1 MASVQDLDHQVSQLS
16 TFKQSRVT
24 VIAAGIV
31 INLLGLAFPLLML
44 QLYDRILPS
53 QSLSTLTLFVVG
65 IAIALCLEAL
75 TMMARSSLTA
85 WVAAKFEHAAMT
97 QAMSRFLREPIQDFE
112 QKGTGEITHTLKSI
126 SGLKSLYAGSS
137 YQQLSDLPFSLL
149 YVLIIMIINPVLGQV
164 LLVSQLCF
172 AGFSW
177 WFSQVNVRLMGNK
190 AAADQRRGNFIHE
203 TLNNIHTI
211 KSMTME
217 LPMLRR
223 YERLQNTCAK
233 ALTQLIY
240 RSDLSTALGSTLN
253 PLVTVFVIGLGAYM
267 VIHQSMSVGELAA
280 CTFLAMRSLSP
291 LQKLTGLFAKL
302 RQDRLLAIDLNTLLL
317 KPALVVAESSEAQVA
332 DSATVFDETHVGA
345 SIHISGLS
353 YRFVR
358 SSDPFMLFN
367 NMSLEVKS
375 GEFIAL
381 VGRGGSGRTTL
392 MQCVAGLLRPEAG
405 SIKID
410 EQDAQ
415 EAELNGSG
423 GRVVYLSTAAK
434 MFDGTLLENIT
445 AFNPTLVN
453 AALQIAQALGLTEF
467 VSNLPRGWDTVVGNT
482 ANETLPPGYRQRL
495 AIVRAFASQPNLVLF
510 DDANA
515 EVDLLGDRLL
525 LEFLSSIKGRVTVLM
540 VTQRED
546 FQTLA
551 DRLLAIEHGQ
561 VVELTLQDWQSQQV
575 DSSGNVNAAVASS
588 TRRFDGYFDKLQ
600 ASMASS
606 DKGLTQWQRV
616 EATVTQQFLKGAND
630 FSNCF
635 SLLLKLLNARHSSR
649 EIAEVLPYYEEHM
662 DLSEFLNSL
671 ARLGFKATTVA
682 CALTDIPE
690 SALPCLFVPAGGSSF
705 VVLGRVGAGVRVTTS
720 IDQEPYLHANAMLVG
735 HAYFIHPVD
744 IAVNERQPVRTV
756 LRRFIAQ
763 FLQSGVAELFAGLLL
778 VTSPLFSMAIYSAV
792 IPSGATDTLL
802 YLGVGTAL
810 AIALSFLFT
819 RYRIAILSLVTG
831 RIDYLFGTMVTGQL
845 LKMPVAYTESASV
858 GAQTARLHGFEA
870 IRDMFSGPLAATIL
884 NLPVTLVFLI
894 VLALVNPMALLV
906 CVAAVIAYAFLYL
919 IYEPMVSR
927 QSARVGFAVNARSE
941 FLTES
946 AHKMRLIKEC
956 GVEKI
961 WFKRF
966 KDISAEASMLMYQ
979 SEKTAA
985 RIGALSHLFMMLSAL
1000 MIIAISVPLVI
1011 AGSIGSGALVAS
1023 TMLMWR
1029 ILTPIQMFFSNLRR
1043 FNNITAAVR
1052 QIDGLMAIQG
1062 ERFDTTNAVSRL
1074 MAGKVEFSKVSFRYA
1089 QSADPAL
1096 VGVDFSLR
1104 HGQSVALTG
1113 PDGGGKSTLFKLLLG
1128 LYPPQS
1134 GAILIDGIDIRQLT
1148 PFEIRR
1154 RIGYMPE
1161 DRSHMFR
1168 ATIAQNMRLVRPDAT
1183 DDDILTALELAGGLE
1198 QVLRLPNKLDYRSG
1212 DNKQDLSISMRRKFA
1227 LARAYL
1233 AGASILLL
1241 DEPTSGLDPMADQ
1254 KFAEFLTAV
1263 KGKITVIF
1271 VSHKPSHIRLADT
1284 LMVFENGYLRA
1295 TGAPNDLLKPPTVGT
1310 GSRS

>member
-1 MASVQDLDHQVSQLS
+1 MAKAHDLDHHVSQLS
-16 TFKQSRVT
+16 TFRQSRAT
-24 VIAAGIV
+24 VIAAGVV

-85 WVAAKFEHAAMT
+85 WIAAKFEHAAMT
-97 QAMSRFLREPIQDFE
+97 QAMSRFLREPIQEFE

-149 YVLIIMIINPVLGQV
+149 YALIIMLINPLLGQV
-164 LLVSQLCF
+164 LLVAQLCF

-177 WFSQVNVRLMGNK
+177 WFSRLNVALMTNK
-190 AAADQRRGNFIHE
+190 ASSDQRRGNFLHE

-223 YERLQNTCAK
+223 YERLQNTCAR

-302 RQDRLLAIDLNTLLL
+302 RQDRLLALELNALLL
-317 KPALVVAESSEAQVA
+317 NPALVLKDPDHAQVS
-332 DSATVFDETHVGA
+332 DSVDVFNETHVGA
-345 SIHISGLS
+345 AVHISGLR
-353 YRFVR
+353 YRFLR
-358 SSDPFMLFN
+358 SSDPFMLFSN
-367 NMSLEVKS
+367 LSLEVQP
-375 GEFIAL
+375 GECIAL

-392 MQCVAGLLRPEAG
+392 MQCVAGLLKPEAG
-405 SIKID
+405 TIKID
-410 EQDAQ
+410 GQDAQ
-415 EAELNGSG
+415 EAERNGSG
-423 GRVVYLSTAAK
+423 GRVVYLSTSAK
-434 MFDGTLLENIT
+434 MFEGTLLENIT
-445 AFNPTLVN
+445 AFNPSRVP

-525 LEFLSSIKGRVTVLM
+525 LEFLKSIKGRVTILM

-546 FQTLA
+546 FQALA
-551 DRLLAIEHGQ
+551 DRLLALEHGQ
-561 VVELTLQDWQSQQV
+561 VVELTLQDWQSQEAV
-575 DSSGNVNAAVASS
+575 STNVNAAVASS
-588 TRRFDGYFDKLQ
+588 TKRFDGYFDKLQ
-600 ASMASS
+600 ASMATT
-606 DKGLTQWQRV
+606 DKGLTHWQRI

-635 SLLLKLLNARHSSR
+635 SLLLKLLNARHSAR

-671 ARLGFKATTVA
+671 ARLGFKATMVP
-682 CALTDIPE
+682 CALADIPE
-690 SALPCLFVPAGGSSF
+690 SALPCLFVPTGGSSF

-720 IDQEPYLHANAMLVG
+720 IDQEPYLHTNALLTG

-744 IAVNERQPVRTV
+744 IAANERQPVHVV
-756 LRRFIAQ
+756 LRRFSAQ

-810 AIALSFLFT
+810 AVALSFLFT
-819 RYRIAILSLVTG
+819 RYRIAILSAVTG
-831 RIDYLFGTMVTGQL
+831 RIDFLFGTMVTGQL
-845 LKMPVAYTESASV
+845 LKMPVSYTEGASV

-870 IRDMFSGPLAATIL
+870 IRDMFSGPLATTIL
-884 NLPVTLVFLI
+884 DLPVTLVFLI
-894 VLALVNPMALLV
+894 VLALINPMALLV
-906 CVAAVIAYAFLYL
+906 FVGVIAAYAFLYL

-927 QSARVGFAVNARSE
+927 QSERVGIAVNARSE

-946 AHKMRLIKEC
+946 AHKMRVIKEC
-956 GVEKI
+956 GIEQT

-966 KDISAEASMLMYQ
+966 KDISAEASMLMFQ
-979 SEKTAA
+979 AEKTAA

-1011 AGSIGSGALVAS
+1011 SGSIGAGALVAS

-1043 FNNITAAVR
+1043 FNNIKSAVR
-1052 QIDGLMAIQG
+1052 QIDGLMGIQG

-1096 VGVDFSLR
+1096 VGVDFTLR

-1113 PDGGGKSTLFKLLLG
+1113 PDGGGKSTLIKLLLG

-1154 RIGYMPE
+1154 RIGYLPE

-1168 ATIAQNMRLVRPDAT
+1168 ATIAQNMRLVRPEAS
-1183 DDDILTALELAGGLE
+1183 DDDILAALELAGGLE
-1198 QVLRLPNKLDYRSG
+1198 QVLRLPNKLQYRSG
-1212 DNKQDLSISMRRKFA
+1212 DNKQDLSISTRRKFA

-1241 DEPTSGLDPMADQ
+1241 DEPTSGLDPVADQ

-1295 TGAPNDLLKPPTVGT
+1295 TGAPNDLLKPPTVDN

>member
-1 MASVQDLDHQVSQLS
+1 
-16 TFKQSRVT
+16 
-24 VIAAGIV
+24 
-31 INLLGLAFPLLML
+31 
-44 QLYDRILPS
+44 
-53 QSLSTLTLFVVG
+53 
-65 IAIALCLEAL
+65 
-75 TMMARSSLTA
+75 
-85 WVAAKFEHAAMT
+85 
-97 QAMSRFLREPIQDFE
+97 
-112 QKGTGEITHTLKSI
+112 
-126 SGLKSLYAGSS
+126 
-137 YQQLSDLPFSLL
+137 
-149 YVLIIMIINPVLGQV
+149 
-164 LLVSQLCF
+164 
-172 AGFSW
+172 
-177 WFSQVNVRLMGNK
+177 
-190 AAADQRRGNFIHE
+190 
-203 TLNNIHTI
+203 
-211 KSMTME
+211 
-217 LPMLRR
+217 MLRR

-233 ALTQLIY
+233 ALSQLIY

-302 RQDRLLAIDLNTLLL
+302 RQDRLLALELNALLL
-317 KPALVVAESSEAQVA
+317 NPALVLKESTEAQVT
-332 DSATVFDETHVGA
+332 DSVDVFDETHGGA
-345 SIHISGLS
+345 AVHISGLR
-353 YRFVR
+353 YRFLR

-367 NMSLEVKS
+367 NLSLEVQP
-375 GEFIAL
+375 GECIAL

-392 MQCVAGLLRPEAG
+392 MQCVAGLLKPEAG
-405 SIKID
+405 MIKID
-410 EQDAQ
+410 GQDAQ
-415 EAELNGSG
+415 EAELNGSN
-423 GRVVYLSTAAK
+423 GRVVYLSTSAK

-445 AFNPTLVN
+445 AFNPARVP
-453 AALQIAQALGLTEF
+453 AALQIAQALGLTDF

-515 EVDLLGDRLL
+515 EVDLIGDRLL
-525 LEFLSSIKGRVTVLM
+525 LEFLSSIKGRVTILM

-546 FQTLA
+546 FQALA
-551 DRLLAIEHGQ
+551 DRLLALEHGQ
-561 VVELTLQDWQSQQV
+561 VVELTLQDWQSQQAV
-575 DSSGNVNAAVASS
+575 ATNVNAAVASS
-588 TRRFDGYFDKLQ
+588 AKRFDGYFDKLQ
-600 ASMASS
+600 ASMATT
-606 DKGLTQWQRV
+606 DKGLTHWQRI

-635 SLLLKLLNARHSSR
+635 SLLLKLLNARHSAR

-671 ARLGFKATTVA
+671 ARLGFKATRVP
-682 CALTDIPE
+682 CALADIPE

-720 IDQEPYLHANAMLVG
+720 IDQEPYLHTNALLIG

-744 IAVNERQPVRTV
+744 IAANERQPVHIV
-756 LRRFIAQ
+756 LRRFSAQ

-810 AIALSFLFT
+810 AVALSFLFT

-831 RIDYLFGTMVTGQL
+831 RIDFLFGTMVTGQL
-845 LKMPVAYTESASV
+845 LKMPVSYTEGASV

-870 IRDMFSGPLAATIL
+870 IRDMFSGPLAATML
-884 NLPVTLVFLI
+884 DLPVTLVFLI
-894 VLALVNPMALLV
+894 VLALINPMALLV
-906 CVAAVIAYAFLYL
+906 FVGVIAAYAFLYL

-927 QSARVGFAVNARSE
+927 QSERVGIAVNARSE

-956 GVEKI
+956 GVEQT
-961 WFKRF
+961 WFRRF
-966 KDISAEASMLMYQ
+966 KDISAEASMLMFQ
-979 SEKTAA
+979 VEKTAA

-1011 AGSIGSGALVAS
+1011 SGSIGAGALVAS

-1043 FNNITAAVR
+1043 FNHIKSAVR
-1052 QIDGLMAIQG
+1052 QIDGLMSIQG

-1096 VGVDFSLR
+1096 VGVDFTLR

-1168 ATIAQNMRLVRPDAT
+1168 ATIAQNMRLVRPEAS
-1183 DDDILTALELAGGLE
+1183 DDDILAALELAGGLE
-1198 QVLRLPNKLDYRSG
+1198 QVLRLPNKLQYRSG
-1212 DNKQDLSISMRRKFA
+1212 DNKQDLSISTRRKFA

-1241 DEPTSGLDPMADQ
+1241 DEPTSGLDPVADQ

-1295 TGAPNDLLKPPTVGT
+1295 TGAPNDLLKPPTVDN
-1310 GSRS
+1310 GSRL

>member
-1 MASVQDLDHQVSQLS
+1 MASVQDLDHQVSRLS
-16 TFKQSRVT
+16 TFRQSRAT
-24 VIAAGIV
+24 VIAAGVV

-75 TMMARSSLTA
+75 TMMARGSLTA
-85 WVAAKFEHAAMT
+85 WIAAKFEHAAMT

-149 YVLIIMIINPVLGQV
+149 YVLIIMLINPLLGQV
-164 LLVSQLCF
+164 LLVAQLCF

-177 WFSQVNVRLMGNK
+177 WFSQLNVALMITK

-233 ALTQLIY
+233 ALSRLIY
-240 RSDLSTALGSTLN
+240 RSDLSTALGATLN

-302 RQDRLLAIDLNTLLL
+302 RQDRLLAIELNDLLL
-317 KPALVVAESSEAQVA
+317 KPALVLKETVDAQLS
-332 DSATVFDETHVGA
+332 DSTNVFDETHVGA
-345 SIHISGLS
+345 AVHISGLR
-353 YRFVR
+353 YRFLR
-358 SSDPFMLFN
+358 SSDPFMLFSN
-367 NMSLEVKS
+367 LSLEVKS
-375 GEFIAL
+375 GECIAL

-392 MQCVAGLLRPEAG
+392 MQCVAGLLKPEAG
-405 SIKID
+405 IIKID
-410 EQDAQ
+410 GQDAQ

-445 AFNPTLVN
+445 AFNSARVP
-453 AALQIAQALGLTEF
+453 AALKIAQALGLTEF

-525 LEFLSSIKGRVTVLM
+525 LEFLSSIKGRVTILM

-546 FQTLA
+546 FQALA
-551 DRLLAIEHGQ
+551 DRLLALEHGQ
-561 VVELTLQDWQSQQV
+561 VVELTLQDWQSQQTV
-575 DSSGNVNAAVASS
+575 SSNVNAAVATSA
-588 TRRFDGYFDKLQ
+588 RRFDGYFDKLQ
-600 ASMASS
+600 ASMATS
-606 DKGLTQWQRV
+606 DKGLTHWQRI

-635 SLLLKLLNARHSSR
+635 SLLLKLLNARHSAR

-662 DLSEFLNSL
+662 DVSEFLNSL
-671 ARLGFKATTVA
+671 ARLGFKATTVP
-682 CALTDIPE
+682 CALADIPE
-690 SALPCLFVPAGGSSF
+690 TALPCLFVPAEGSSF
-705 VVLGRVGAGVRVTTS
+705 VVLGRVGEKVRVTTS
-720 IDQEPYLHANAMLVG
+720 IDQEPYLHSNSLLTG

-744 IAVNERQPVRTV
+744 IAANERQPVLVV

-802 YLGVGTAL
+802 YLGVGTAI
-810 AIALSFLFT
+810 AVALSFLFT
-819 RYRIAILSLVTG
+819 RYRISILSLVTG
-831 RIDYLFGTMVTGQL
+831 RIDFLFGTMVTGQL
-845 LKMPVAYTESASV
+845 LKMPVAYTEGASV

-870 IRDMFSGPLAATIL
+870 IRDMLSGPLAATVL
-884 NLPVTLVFLI
+884 DLPVTLVFLI

-906 CVAAVIAYAFLYL
+906 LVAVIAAYIFLYL

-927 QSARVGFAVNARSE
+927 QSERVGIALNARTG

-956 GVEKI
+956 GVEQI

-966 KDISAEASMLMYQ
+966 KDISAEASMLMFQ
-979 SEKTAA
+979 SEKTSA
-985 RIGALSHLFMMLSAL
+985 RISALSHLFMMLSAL

-1011 AGSIGSGALVAS
+1011 SGSIGSGALVAS

-1043 FNNITAAVR
+1043 FNNVKSAAR
-1052 QIDGLMAIQG
+1052 QIDGLISIQG

-1168 ATIAQNMRLVRPDAT
+1168 ATIAQNMRLVRPEAS
-1183 DDDILTALELAGGLE
+1183 DDDILAALELAGGLE
-1198 QVLRLPNKLDYRSG
+1198 QVLRLPNKLQYRSG
-1212 DNKQDLSISMRRKFA
+1212 DNKQDLSISTRRKFA

-1241 DEPTSGLDPMADQ
+1241 DEPTSGLDPVADQ

-1295 TGAPNDLLKPPTVGT
+1295 TGAPNDLLKPPTVDN

>member
-1 MASVQDLDHQVSQLS
+1 MAKVHEVDHQVSRLS
-16 TFKQSRVT
+16 TFRQSRTT
-24 VIAAGIV
+24 VIAAGV
-31 INLLGLAFPLLML
+31 VLNLLGLSFPLLML

-75 TMMARSSLTA
+75 TMMTRSSLTA
-85 WVAAKFEHAAMT
+85 WIAAKFEHAAMT

-137 YQQLSDLPFSLL
+137 YQQLSDLPFSLV
-149 YVLIIMIINPVLGQV
+149 YVLIIMLINPLLGQV
-164 LLVSQLCF
+164 LLVAQLCF

-177 WFSQVNVRLMGNK
+177 WFSQFNVTLMTAK
-190 AAADQRRGNFIHE
+190 AAADQRRGNFLHE

-233 ALTQLIY
+233 ALSQLIY
-240 RSDLSTALGSTLN
+240 RSDLSTALGATLN

-267 VIHQSMSVGELAA
+267 VVHQSMSVGELAA

-302 RQDRLLAIDLNTLLL
+302 RQDRLLAIELNDLLL
-317 KPALVVAESSEAQVA
+317 KPALVLKETTDSQVS
-332 DSATVFDETHVGA
+332 DSTAVFDETHVGA
-345 SIHISGLS
+345 AVHISGLS

-367 NMSLEVKS
+367 NLSLEVQS
-375 GEFIAL
+375 GECLAL

-392 MQCVAGLLRPEAG
+392 MQCVAGLLKPEAG
-405 SIKID
+405 VIKID
-410 EQDAQ
+410 GQDAL
-415 EAELNGSG
+415 EAERNGSG
-423 GRVVYLSTAAK
+423 GRVVYLSTSAK

-445 AFNPTLVN
+445 AFNPTRVT

-515 EVDLLGDRLL
+515 EVDLPGDRLL
-525 LEFLSSIKGRVTVLM
+525 LEFLSSIKGRVTILM
-540 VTQRED
+540 VTQREE
-546 FQTLA
+546 FQALA
-551 DRLLAIEHGQ
+551 DRLLSLEHGQ
-561 VVELTLQDWQSQQV
+561 VVELTLQDWQSQQSE
-575 DSSGNVNAAVASS
+575 SSNVNAAVASS
-588 TRRFDGYFDKLQ
+588 ARRFDGYFDKLQ
-600 ASMASS
+600 ASMATS
-606 DKGLTQWQRV
+606 DKGLTHWQRI

-635 SLLLKLLNARHSSR
+635 SLLLKLLNARHSAR

-671 ARLGFKATTVA
+671 ARLGFKATTVP

-690 SALPCLFVPAGGSSF
+690 TALPCLFVPAVGSSF
-705 VVLGRVGAGVRVTTS
+705 VVLGRVGTQFRVTTS
-720 IDQEPYLHANAMLVG
+720 IDQEPYLHTNASLTG

-744 IAVNERQPVRTV
+744 IAANERQPVHAV

-810 AIALSFLFT
+810 AVALSFLFT

-831 RIDYLFGTMVTGQL
+831 RIDFLFGTMVTGQL
-845 LKMPVAYTESASV
+845 LKMPVSYTEGASV
-858 GAQTARLHGFEA
+858 GAQTARLQGFEA
-870 IRDMFSGPLAATIL
+870 IRDMFSGPLAATML
-884 NLPVTLVFLI
+884 DLPVTLVFLI

-906 CVAAVIAYAFLYL
+906 LVAVIVAYIFLYL

-927 QSARVGFAVNARSE
+927 QSERVGIAVNARSG

-956 GVEKI
+956 GVEQI

-966 KDISAEASMLMYQ
+966 KDISAEASMLMFQ

-985 RIGALSHLFMMLSAL
+985 RIAALSHLFMMLSAL

-1011 AGSIGSGALVAS
+1011 SGSIGSGALVAS

-1043 FNNITAAVR
+1043 FNNVKSAVR
-1052 QIDGLMAIQG
+1052 QIDGLISIQG

-1134 GAILIDGIDIRQLT
+1134 GAILLDGIDIRQLT

-1161 DRSHMFR
+1161 DRSHLFR
-1168 ATIAQNMRLVRPDAT
+1168 ATIAQNMRLVRPEAS
-1183 DDDILTALELAGGLE
+1183 DDDILAAFELAGGLE
-1198 QVLRLPNKLDYRSG
+1198 QVLRLPNKLQYRSG
-1212 DNKQDLSISMRRKFA
+1212 DNKQDLSISTRRKFA

-1241 DEPTSGLDPMADQ
+1241 DEPTSGLDPVADQ

-1295 TGAPNDLLKPPTVGT
+1295 TGAPNDLLKPPTVDN

>member
-1 MASVQDLDHQVSQLS
+1 MASVHDLDHQVSRLS
-16 TFKQSRVT
+16 TFRQSRTT
-24 VIAAGIV
+24 VIAAGVV
-31 INLLGLAFPLLML
+31 INVLGLGFPLLML

-65 IAIALCLEAL
+65 IAIALCLEAV

-97 QAMSRFLREPIQDFE
+97 QAMSRFLREPIQEFE

-149 YVLIIMIINPVLGQV
+149 YVLIIMVINPLLGQV
-164 LLVSQLCF
+164 LLVAQLCF

-177 WFSQVNVRLMGNK
+177 WFSQLNVKLMTNK
-190 AAADQRRGNFIHE
+190 DAADQRRGNFIHE

-233 ALTQLIY
+233 ALSQLIY
-240 RSDLSTALGSTLN
+240 RSDLSTALGATLN

-302 RQDRLLAIDLNTLLL
+302 RQDRLMAIELNALLL
-317 KPALVVAESSEAQVA
+317 KPALVLDESA
-332 DSATVFDETHVGA
+332 DANASDSTALFDETHVGA
-345 SIHISGLS
+345 AVHISGLR

-358 SSDPFMLFN
+358 SSDPFMLFSN
-367 NMSLEVKS
+367 LSLDVQP
-375 GEFIAL
+375 GECLAL

-392 MQCVAGLLRPEAG
+392 MQCVAGLLKPEAG
-405 SIKID
+405 IIKID
-410 EQDAQ
+410 GQDAQ
-415 EAELNGSG
+415 EAELNGSN

-445 AFNPTLVN
+445 AFNPARVT

-467 VSNLPRGWDTVVGNT
+467 VSNLPRGWDTVVGHT
-482 ANETLPPGYRQRL
+482 ANEALPPGYRQRL

-540 VTQRED
+540 VTQREE

-551 DRLLAIEHGQ
+551 DRLIALEHGQ
-561 VVELTLQDWQSQQV
+561 VVELTLQDWQSQQDV
-575 DSSGNVNAAVASS
+575 ATNVNAAVASS
-588 TRRFDGYFDKLQ
+588 SKRFEGYFDKLQ
-600 ASMASS
+600 ASMATS
-606 DKGLTQWQRV
+606 DKGLTHWQRI
-616 EATVTQQFLKGAND
+616 EATVTQQFLNGAND

-635 SLLLKLLNARHSSR
+635 SLLLKLVNARHSAR
-649 EIAEVLPYYEEHM
+649 EIAEVLPYYEAHM

-671 ARLGFKATTVA
+671 ARLGFKATTVP
-682 CALTDIPE
+682 CALADIPE
-690 SALPCLFVPAGGSSF
+690 TALPCLFVPAGGSSF
-705 VVLGRVGAGVRVTTS
+705 VVLGRVGAQVRVTTS
-720 IDQEPYLHANAMLVG
+720 IDQEPYLHANALLTG

-744 IAVNERQPVRTV
+744 IAANERQPVHVV
-756 LRRFIAQ
+756 LRRFGAQ
-763 FLQSGVAELFAGLLL
+763 FLQSGVAELFAGFLL
-778 VTSPLFSMAIYSAV
+778 VTSPLFSMAIYTAV

-802 YLGVGTAL
+802 YLGVGTAV
-810 AIALSFLFT
+810 AVALSFLFT

-831 RIDYLFGTMVTGQL
+831 RIDFLFGTMVTGQL
-845 LKMPVAYTESASV
+845 LKMPVAYTEGASV
-858 GAQTARLHGFEA
+858 GTQTARLQGFES
-870 IRDMFSGPLAATIL
+870 IRDMFTGPLAATIL
-884 NLPVTLVFLI
+884 DLPVTLVFLI
-894 VLALVNPMALLV
+894 VLALINPMALIV
-906 CVAAVIAYAFLYL
+906 FVGVIAAYAFLYL
-919 IYEPMVSR
+919 IYEPMVTR
-927 QSARVGFAVNARSE
+927 QSESVGVAVNARSE

-946 AHKMRLIKEC
+946 AHKMRLIKET
-956 GVEKI
+956 GVEQI

-966 KDISAEASMLMYQ
+966 KDISAQASMLMFQ

-1011 AGSIGSGALVAS
+1011 SGSIGAGALVAS

-1043 FNNITAAVR
+1043 FNNIRNAVR
-1052 QIDGLMAIQG
+1052 QIDGLMGIQG

-1104 HGQSVALTG
+1104 HGQCVALTG

-1128 LYPPQS
+1128 LYPPQG

-1168 ATIAQNMRLVRPDAT
+1168 ATIAQNMRLVRPEAT
-1183 DDDILTALELAGGLE
+1183 DDDILAALELAGGLE
-1198 QVLRLPNKLDYRSG
+1198 QVLRLPNKLGYRSG
-1212 DNKQDLSISMRRKFA
+1212 DNKQDLSISTRRKLA

-1241 DEPTSGLDPMADQ
+1241 DEPTSGLDPVADQ

-1271 VSHKPSHIRLADT
+1271 VSHKPAHIRLADT

-1295 TGAPNDLLKPPTVGT
+1295 TGAPNDLLKPPPAGN

>member
-1 MASVQDLDHQVSQLS
+1 
-16 TFKQSRVT
+16 
-24 VIAAGIV
+24 
-31 INLLGLAFPLLML
+31 ML

-85 WVAAKFEHAAMT
+85 WIAAKFEHAAMT
-97 QAMSRFLREPIQDFE
+97 QAMSRFLREPIQEFE

-149 YVLIIMIINPVLGQV
+149 YALIILIINPLLGQV
-164 LLVSQLCF
+164 LLVAQLCF

-177 WFSQVNVRLMGNK
+177 WFSHLNVKLMTNK
-190 AAADQRRGNFIHE
+190 AASDQRRGTFLHE

-233 ALTQLIY
+233 ALSQLIY

-302 RQDRLLAIDLNTLLL
+302 RQDRLLALELNALLL
-317 KPALVVAESSEAQVA
+317 NPALVLKESTEAQVT
-332 DSATVFDETHVGA
+332 DSVDVFDETHGGA
-345 SIHISGLS
+345 AVHISGLR
-353 YRFVR
+353 YRFLR

-367 NMSLEVKS
+367 NLSLEVQP
-375 GEFIAL
+375 GECIAL

-392 MQCVAGLLRPEAG
+392 MQCVAGLLKPEAG
-405 SIKID
+405 MIKID
-410 EQDAQ
+410 GQDAQ
-415 EAELNGSG
+415 EAELNGSN
-423 GRVVYLSTAAK
+423 GRVVYLSTSAK

-445 AFNPTLVN
+445 AFNPARVP
-453 AALQIAQALGLTEF
+453 AALQIAQALGLTDF

-515 EVDLLGDRLL
+515 EVDLIGDRLL
-525 LEFLSSIKGRVTVLM
+525 LEFLSSIKGRVTILM

-546 FQTLA
+546 FQALA
-551 DRLLAIEHGQ
+551 DRLLALEHGQ
-561 VVELTLQDWQSQQV
+561 VVELTLQDWQSQQAV
-575 DSSGNVNAAVASS
+575 ATNVNAAVASS
-588 TRRFDGYFDKLQ
+588 AKRFDGYFDKLQ
-600 ASMASS
+600 ASMATT
-606 DKGLTQWQRV
+606 DKGLTHWQRI

-635 SLLLKLLNARHSSR
+635 SLLLKLLNARHSAR

-671 ARLGFKATTVA
+671 ARLGFKATRVP
-682 CALTDIPE
+682 CALADIPE

-720 IDQEPYLHANAMLVG
+720 IDQEPYLHTNALLIG

-744 IAVNERQPVRTV
+744 IAANERQPVHIV
-756 LRRFIAQ
+756 LRRFSAQ

-810 AIALSFLFT
+810 AVALSFLFT

-831 RIDYLFGTMVTGQL
+831 RIDFLFGTMVTGQL
-845 LKMPVAYTESASV
+845 LKMPVSYTEGASV

-870 IRDMFSGPLAATIL
+870 IRDMFSGPLAATML
-884 NLPVTLVFLI
+884 DLPVTLVFLI
-894 VLALVNPMALLV
+894 VLALINPMALLV
-906 CVAAVIAYAFLYL
+906 FVGVIAAYAFLYL

-927 QSARVGFAVNARSE
+927 QSERVGIAVNARSE

-956 GVEKI
+956 GVEQT
-961 WFKRF
+961 WFRRF
-966 KDISAEASMLMYQ
+966 KDISAEASMLMFQ
-979 SEKTAA
+979 VEKTAA

-1011 AGSIGSGALVAS
+1011 SGSIGAGALVAS

-1043 FNNITAAVR
+1043 FNHIKSAVR
-1052 QIDGLMAIQG
+1052 QIDGLMSIQG

-1096 VGVDFSLR
+1096 VGVDFTLR

-1168 ATIAQNMRLVRPDAT
+1168 ATIAQNMRLVRPEAS
-1183 DDDILTALELAGGLE
+1183 DDDILAALELAGGLE
-1198 QVLRLPNKLDYRSG
+1198 QVLRLPNKLQYRSG
-1212 DNKQDLSISMRRKFA
+1212 DNKQDLSISTRRKFA

-1241 DEPTSGLDPMADQ
+1241 DEPTSGLDPVADQ

-1295 TGAPNDLLKPPTVGT
+1295 TGAPNDLLKPPTVDN
-1310 GSRS
+1310 GSRL

>member
-1 MASVQDLDHQVSQLS
+1 MASLHDVDHQVSRLS
-16 TFKQSRVT
+16 TFKHSRAT
-24 VIAAGIV
+24 VIAAGLV
-31 INLLGLAFPLLML
+31 INLLGLSFPLLML

-85 WVAAKFEHAAMT
+85 WIAAKFEHAAMT

-149 YVLIIMIINPVLGQV
+149 YVLIIMIINPLLGQV
-164 LLVSQLCF
+164 LLVAQVCF

-177 WFSQVNVRLMGNK
+177 WFSQLNVTLMSNK

-240 RSDLSTALGSTLN
+240 RSDVSTALGSTLN
-253 PLVTVFVIGLGAYM
+253 PLVTVCVIGLGAYM

-302 RQDRLLAIDLNTLLL
+302 RQDRLLAIELNNLLL
-317 KPALVVAESSEAQVA
+317 KPALVVNQATDTKGS
-332 DSATVFDETHVGA
+332 DSAAVFDETHVGA
-345 SIHISGLS
+345 AVHISGLR
-353 YRFVR
+353 YRFLR
-358 SSDPFMLFN
+358 SSDPFMLFSN
-367 NMSLEVKS
+367 LTLEVRP
-375 GEFIAL
+375 GECIAL

-392 MQCVAGLLRPEAG
+392 MQCVAGLLAPEAG
-405 SIKID
+405 IIKID
-410 EQDAQ
+410 GQDAQ
-415 EAELNGSG
+415 EAELNGSS
-423 GRVVYLSTAAK
+423 GRVVYLSTTAK

-445 AFNPTLVN
+445 AFNPARVA

-467 VSNLPRGWDTVVGNT
+467 VSNLPRGWDTAVGNT

-495 AIVRAFASQPNLVLF
+495 AIVRAFASQPSLVLF

-525 LEFLSSIKGRVTVLM
+525 LEFLNSIKGRVTILM
-540 VTQRED
+540 VTQREE
-546 FQTLA
+546 FQALA
-551 DRLLAIEHGQ
+551 DRLLALEHGQ
-561 VVELTLQDWQSQQV
+561 VVELTASDWQSQQAV
-575 DSSGNVNAAVASS
+575 SSNVNAAVASS
-588 TRRFDGYFDKLQ
+588 AKRFDGYFDKLQ
-600 ASMASS
+600 ASMATT
-606 DKGLTQWQRV
+606 DKGLTHWQRI

-635 SLLLKLLNARHSSR
+635 SLLLKLLNARHSAR

-671 ARLGFKATTVA
+671 ARLGFKATTVP
-682 CALTDIPE
+682 CALADIPE

-720 IDQEPYLHANAMLVG
+720 IDQEPYLHTTLLLTG

-744 IAVNERQPVRTV
+744 IAVNERQPVHIV

-802 YLGVGTAL
+802 YLGVGTTL
-810 AIALSFLFT
+810 AVALSFLFT

-831 RIDYLFGTMVTGQL
+831 RIDFLFGTMITGQL
-845 LKMPVAYTESASV
+845 LKMPVAYTEGASV

-870 IRDMFSGPLAATIL
+870 IRDMFSGPLAATML
-884 NLPVTLVFLI
+884 DLPVTLVFLI

-906 CVAAVIAYAFLYL
+906 LVGVIAAYTFLYL

-927 QSARVGFAVNARSE
+927 QSERVGGAVNARSE

-956 GVEKI
+956 GIEQI

-966 KDISAEASMLMYQ
+966 KDVSAEASMLMFQ

-1000 MIIAISVPLVI
+1000 LIIAISVPLVI
-1011 AGSIGSGALVAS
+1011 SGSIGAGALVAS

-1043 FNNITAAVR
+1043 FNNIKSAVR
-1052 QIDGLMAIQG
+1052 QIDGLMNIQG

-1089 QSADPAL
+1089 QSADPSL

-1168 ATIAQNMRLVRPDAT
+1168 ATIAQNMRLVRPEAT
-1183 DDDILTALELAGGLE
+1183 DDDILAALELAGGLE
-1198 QVLRLPNKLDYRSG
+1198 QVLRLPNKLQYRSG
-1212 DNKQDLSISMRRKFA
+1212 DNKQDLSISTRRKFA

-1241 DEPTSGLDPMADQ
+1241 DEPTSGLDPVADQ
-1254 KFAEFLTAV
+1254 KFAEFLSAV

-1295 TGAPNDLLKPPTVGT
+1295 TGAPNDLLKPPTVGN

>member
-1 MASVQDLDHQVSQLS
+1 MAKVHDLDHQVSRLS
-16 TFKQSRVT
+16 TFRQSRAT

-85 WVAAKFEHAAMT
+85 WIAAKFEHAAMT
-97 QAMSRFLREPIQDFE
+97 QAMSRFLREPIQEFE
-112 QKGTGEITHTLKSI
+112 LKGTGEITHTLKSI

-149 YVLIIMIINPVLGQV
+149 YALIIMVINPLLGQV
-164 LLVSQLCF
+164 LLVAQLCF

-177 WFSQVNVRLMGNK
+177 WFSRLNVALMTNK
-190 AAADQRRGNFIHE
+190 AAADQRRGNFLHE

-223 YERLQNTCAK
+223 YERLQNTCAR

-302 RQDRLLAIDLNTLLL
+302 RQDRLLALELNALLL
-317 KPALVVAESSEAQVA
+317 NPALVLKDPDDAQVS
-332 DSATVFDETHVGA
+332 DSVEVFDETHVGA
-345 SIHISGLS
+345 AVHISGLR
-353 YRFVR
+353 YRFLR
-358 SSDPFMLFN
+358 SSDPFMLFSN
-367 NMSLEVKS
+367 LSLEVQP
-375 GEFIAL
+375 GECIAL

-392 MQCVAGLLRPEAG
+392 MQCVAGLLQPEAG
-405 SIKID
+405 TIKID
-410 EQDAQ
+410 GQDAQ
-415 EAELNGSG
+415 EAERNGSG
-423 GRVVYLSTAAK
+423 GRVVYLSTSAK

-445 AFNPTLVN
+445 AFNPTRVT

-482 ANETLPPGYRQRL
+482 AHETLPPGYRQRL

-525 LEFLSSIKGRVTVLM
+525 LEFLRSIKGRVTILM

-546 FQTLA
+546 FQALA
-551 DRLLAIEHGQ
+551 DRLLALEHGQ
-561 VVELTLQDWQSQQV
+561 VVQLTLQDWQSQQAV
-575 DSSGNVNAAVASS
+575 ATNVNAAVASS
-588 TRRFDGYFDKLQ
+588 AKRFDGYFDKLQ
-600 ASMASS
+600 ASMATT
-606 DKGLTQWQRV
+606 DKGLTHWQRID
-616 EATVTQQFLKGAND
+616 ATVTQQFLKGAND

-635 SLLLKLLNARHSSR
+635 SLLLKLLNARQSAR

-671 ARLGFKATTVA
+671 ARLGFKATMVP
-682 CALTDIPE
+682 CALADIPE

-720 IDQEPYLHANAMLVG
+720 IDQAPYLHNNALLIG
-735 HAYFIHPVD
+735 HAYFIHSVD
-744 IAVNERQPVRTV
+744 IAANERQPVHIV
-756 LRRFIAQ
+756 LRRFSAQ

-810 AIALSFLFT
+810 AVALSFLFT

-831 RIDYLFGTMVTGQL
+831 RIDFLFGTMVTGQL
-845 LKMPVAYTESASV
+845 LKMPVSYTEGASV

-870 IRDMFSGPLAATIL
+870 IRDMFSGPLAATML
-884 NLPVTLVFLI
+884 DLPVTLVFLI
-894 VLALVNPMALLV
+894 VLALINPMALLV
-906 CVAAVIAYAFLYL
+906 FVGVIAAYAFLYL

-927 QSARVGFAVNARSE
+927 QSDRVGIAVNARSE

-956 GVEKI
+956 GVEQT

-966 KDISAEASMLMYQ
+966 KDISAEASMLMFQ
-979 SEKTAA
+979 VEKTAA

-1011 AGSIGSGALVAS
+1011 SGSIGAGALVAS

-1043 FNNITAAVR
+1043 FNNIKSAVR
-1052 QIDGLMAIQG
+1052 QIDGLMGIQG

-1096 VGVDFSLR
+1096 VGVDFTLR

-1113 PDGGGKSTLFKLLLG
+1113 PDGGGKSTIIKLLLG

-1168 ATIAQNMRLVRPDAT
+1168 ATIAQNMRLVRPDAS
-1183 DDDILTALELAGGLE
+1183 DDDILAALELAGGLE
-1198 QVLRLPNKLDYRSG
+1198 QVLRLPNKLQYRSG
-1212 DNKQDLSISMRRKFA
+1212 DNKQDLSISTRRKFA

-1241 DEPTSGLDPMADQ
+1241 DEPTSGLDPVADQ

-1295 TGAPNDLLKPPTVGT
+1295 TGAPNDLLKPPTVDN